1 MIVQLT
7 ASKIAELVGGR
18 LVGEDVVVDGVQ
30 FDSRA
35 EIDGRLFIAIEAERN
50 GHDFVPHAFSAGA
63 HCAMVSQHIDEPAGT
78 LVVVD
83 NTLNAFASLARNV
96 RMNTLAHAQVVGVTG
111 SVGKTSTKNLIT
123 GALSSLE
130 VSSSLKSFN
139 NEQGVPFTILNA
151 SQNSD
156 VVVVEMG
163 MRGFGE
169 ISHLCDIAAPTIG
182 VVTRVGEAHTAR
194 LGGIDGVATAKAE
207 LVQALPATGT
217 AVLNA
222 DDERVLRMA
231 SLCAGSVVTY
241 GSEGDVSASR
251 IRTDPLGCSSFFFSS
266 PWGSGD
272 VSLRLPGQHMMQ
284 NALAAIAVGGI
295 LSVPLEQLIA
305 GLESVVAEDRRMVVH
320 QLPSG
325 SLVIDDCYN
334 ANPTSV
340 TAALRTVANLDVDRK
355 IAVLGEMAEVD
366 DPEFAHRQIVAI
378 ADELGIEIVAI
389 DTDYYGLASTHEVP
403 KFVGSSLEGGNTA
416 VLVKGSRI
424 AGLERIVDELIAS

>member
-1 MIVQLT
+1 MVVQLT

-35 EIDGRLFIAIEAERN
+35 EIAGRLFIAIEGDRN
-50 GHDFVPHAFSAGA
+50 GHDFVPHAFSVGA
-63 HCAMVSQHIDEPAGT
+63 ACALVSKDVDQPAGT

-83 NTLNAFASLARNV
+83 DTLDAFASLAQQV
-96 RMNTLAHAQVVGVTG
+96 REQELAHAQVVGVTG

-130 VSSSLKSFN
+130 VAASLKSFN

-151 SQNSD
+151 PKNSH

-194 LGGIDGVATAKAE
+194 LGGLEGVATAKAE
-207 LVQALPATGT
+207 LIQALPVTGT

-231 SLCAGSVVTY
+231 GRCSGSVVTY
-241 GSEGDVSASR
+241 GSHGDVSVSR
-251 IRTDPLGCSSFFFSS
+251 IHTDPLGRSSFSFSS
-266 PWGSGD
+266 PWGSGE
-272 VSLRLPGQHMMQ
+272 VNLRLPGQHMME
-284 NALAAIAVGGI
+284 NALAAVAVAGI
-295 LSVPLEQLIA
+295 LSVPLEQVVS
-305 GLESVVAEDRRMVVH
+305 GLESVVAEDHRMVVH
-320 QLPSG
+320 QLASG
-325 SLVIDDCYN
+325 SLLIDDCYN

-340 TAALRTVANLDVDRK
+340 TAALRTVASLGVDHK

-366 DPEFAHRQIVAI
+366 EPEIAHRQIVTMAE
-378 ADELGIEIVAI
+378 ELGIEVVAI
-389 DTDYYGLASTHEVP
+389 NTDLYGLESASDVP
-403 KFVGSSLEGGNTA
+403 EFVGTSLCEGNTA
-416 VLVKGSRI
+416 VLVKGSRV
-424 AGLERIVDELIAS
+424 AGLERIVDELLES